1 MTERSLFLSKERIKK
16 ERRKKGVRRVSIL
29 KERRKNKFSPISKS
43 ISMTDIIFRGV
54 KSDDLKELK
63 DLHTECFPIQYDDI
77 FFENICNGKG
87 FKNSELFSEVAI
99 EVESS
104 RMVGCILGQ
113 FVKTKKCQDGYFF
126 SEFEDPAKE
135 IFYILTLGLRED
147 YRRSG
152 LGTKLLKSCL
162 NYAKINTK
170 CGAIYLHVIHYNQ
183 GAVRFYEKNGFN
195 FFREI
200 EEFYQIDDIHY
211 SAYLYIFYLNG
222 YNPPIFTRL
231 IQKAKK
237 VSSLGFN
244 FLFSWISCIVPII
257 SKLKFYDKILH
268 SNNNENKGINNNIR
282 DVKDSKNNKII
293 ENTSLSSNDQ
303 NIENNKNDGNK
314 KSNIGNDKK
323 SRERYRGKNNNQNTG
338 MNNHNIND
346 INNSEAGINT
356 SEISIPNYCLSTVN
370 SSSSSSKNIDHDINL
385 NLNLNENMNLNMNLN
400 TTLNSSTEIKTEIE
414 INTDEET
421 TMSFNLETRKKNS
434 QKTNP
439 KNVISNGKII
449 SEKINTEKKDF
460 TKINSS
466 TISISKHQ
474 ICYDCKSENKEK
486 ESFNHLFVDLKD
498 FGNVIMS

>member
-1 MTERSLFLSKERIKK
+1 
-16 ERRKKGVRRVSIL
+16 
-29 KERRKNKFSPISKS
+29 
-43 ISMTDIIFRGV
+43 MTDIIFRGV

-87 FKNSELFSEVAI
+87 FKNTELFSEVAI

-244 FLFSWISCIVPII
+244 FLFSWISCIAPII

-268 SNNNENKGINNNIR
+268 SNNNENKGINDNIKN
-282 DVKDSKNNKII
+282 VKDSKNNKII
-293 ENTSLSSNDQ
+293 EDTFASSNDQ
-303 NIENNKNDGNK
+303 NIENNENNDNR
-314 KSNIGNDKK
+314 KSNIRNDKK
-323 SRERYRGKNNNQNTG
+323 SRERYRGKNINQNTAINTG
-338 MNNHNIND
+338 INNHDIGINHC
-346 INNSEAGINT
+346 EAGINT
-356 SEISIPNYCLSTVN
+356 SEISEIRTVSS
-370 SSSSSSKNIDHDINL
+370 SSSSSSKNINHDHNSNL
-385 NLNLNENMNLNMNLN
+385 NLNSNLNMNLN

-421 TMSFNLETRKKNS
+421 TTSFNLETRKINS
-434 QKTNP
+434 EKTNT

-449 SEKINTEKKDF
+449 SEKINYEKLNSEKINF
-460 TKINSS
+460 AKINSS
-466 TISISKHQ
+466 SISISKHQ
-474 ICYDCKSENKEK
+474 ICYDCKSENKE
-486 ESFNHLFVDLKD
+486 SFNHLSVDLKD